1 MSLALAAARHALPF
15 NTVFYA
21 TIATVIPVLF
31 LAIAVQGRLYE
42 DLIKAGVSALEWPRS
57 MKHRRWVLGRL
68 LSSAIAAIVLLSL
81 IAAILVSGI
90 GGEIQA
96 ILALD
101 WLRPVGN
108 PSAAAEGVIL
118 LTVVAGIGPALLI
131 ERHFRPLYR
140 RDWDWLRGLKNRPAA
155 GDTAQADESVAADQN
170 SSAPARL
177 ADSAASNPEVT
188 SS

>member
-1 MSLALAAARHALPF
+1 MSVALAPAQHALPF
-15 NTVFYA
+15 NAVFYA
-21 TIATVIPVLF
+21 TIATIIPVLF

-57 MKHRRWVLGRL
+57 AKQRRQALGRIFG
-68 LSSAIAAIVLLSL
+68 AWIASCVLFFLIV
-81 IAAILVSGI
+81 AILVSGI

-101 WLRPVGN
+101 WRRPVGN
-108 PSAAAEGVIL
+108 PSAAAQGVIL

-140 RDWDWLRGLKNRPAA
+140 RDWNSLRGLMHRASS
-155 GDTAQADESVAADQN
+155 GDTAQADESVAGDHN
-170 SSAPARL
+170 SSAPDKL
-177 ADSAASNPEVT
+177 AD
-188 SS
+188 